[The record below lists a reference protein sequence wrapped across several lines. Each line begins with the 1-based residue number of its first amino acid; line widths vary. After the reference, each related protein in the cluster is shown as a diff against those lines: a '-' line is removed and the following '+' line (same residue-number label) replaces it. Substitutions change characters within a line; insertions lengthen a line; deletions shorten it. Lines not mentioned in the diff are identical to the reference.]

1 MKILEGYIQFNNAIP
16 ISMECLGKKYPI
28 KISGI
33 NGFIAT
39 PRMFEGYNESSEQ
52 KLGPLQ
58 SPNCGNI
65 KYRNQFYWG
74 SVQSWPNGDSHIV
87 ACSIVF
93 PDIDNDSFHEI
104 GNKIVSELEEWRNL
118 LIDNISVM
126 FQEDFRGN
134 TRSIISKSNGLN
146 TFTLFK
152 KTTGS
157 DKEFIPEEYRNETI
171 FIFLKDRLDFNQNL
185 FQKVLDETSQKKK
198 PLLPFYFF
206 LDAERAKFELNYRK
220 SILDLAT
227 AVEVCFS
234 LIIVNRLTAQNKLN
248 NYIISKHYSLR
259 QKRELLVAFEV
270 KLPFSD
276 KDYTENLDKIRNR
289 VIHGGYSP
297 TEVEIK
303 KALNITKKT
312 LYELLPDK
320 YEINNI

>member
-1 MKILEGYIQFNNAIP
+1 M
-16 ISMECLGKKYPI
+16 
-28 KISGI
+28 
-33 NGFIAT
+33 
-39 PRMFEGYNESSEQ
+39 
-52 KLGPLQ
+52 
-58 SPNCGNI
+58 
-65 KYRNQFYWG
+65 
-74 SVQSWPNGDSHIV
+74 
-87 ACSIVF
+87 
-93 PDIDNDSFHEI
+93 
-104 GNKIVSELEEWRNL
+104 
-118 LIDNISVM
+118 
-126 FQEDFRGN
+126 
-134 TRSIISKSNGLN
+134 
-146 TFTLFK
+146 
-152 KTTGS
+152 
-157 DKEFIPEEYRNETI
+157 
-171 FIFLKDRLDFNQNL
+171 
-185 FQKVLDETSQKKK
+185 LDETSQKKK